1 MFNLNITIQSQEHNG
16 CKLLVKGLVTRDF
29 WLDFSD
35 FEGEVD
41 TSAYPTITPKHI
53 EHFIKLALGQGWSSS
68 SKGKDFVL
76 TVDDQDINDL

>member
-29 WLDFSD
+29 WLDFSGHK
-35 FEGEVD
+35 GEVD
-41 TSAYPTITPKHI
+41 MSAYPTITPKHI
-53 EHFIKLALGQGWSSS
+53 EHFIKLALGQGWSFS

-76 TVDDQDINDL
+76 AINDGDVNDL